1 MLTSALTKEGTN
13 IDFEVTERSTDSSDK
28 KTAPVYPTQ
37 SKNKTQNSSSKII
50 PIVLD
55 TTKNN
60 TRVTKVVAIMD
71 MSKISYIDKLL
82 HPRIKKR
89 QLKLS
94 ELPVN
99 TGFNNRNI
107 STSNVPNRKIRRFA
121 GKVFE
126 SMNINDKVETRANR
140 NRNGKENVVGNI
152 SQKVIQQN
160 PNSKCYPLR
169 ST

>member
-1 MLTSALTKEGTN
+1 MLTSALTKKGTN

-55 TTKNN
+55 TTKNK

-82 HPRIKKR
+82 HPRIKK
-89 QLKLS
+89 
-94 ELPVN
+94 
-99 TGFNNRNI
+99 NN
-107 STSNVPNRKIRRFA
+107 
-121 GKVFE
+121 
-126 SMNINDKVETRANR
+126 
-140 NRNGKENVVGNI
+140 
-152 SQKVIQQN
+152 
-160 PNSKCYPLR
+160 
-169 ST
+169 